1 MHWSTAKAKRR
12 PSAIEAI
19 KNAYANNVTDEF
31 IKPTIIMSG
40 GQPTGSIKDGDVVI
54 SFNFRTDRCREITQV
69 LTQNDM
75 PEFGMKKL
83 SVHYTTMTEY
93 DKTYQECGG

>member
-1 MHWSTAKAKRR
+1 M
-12 PSAIEAI
+12 
-19 KNAYANNVTDEF
+19 TDEF

-40 GQPTGSIKDGDVVI
+40 GQPPGSIKDGDVVI

-69 LTQNDM
+69 LTQTDM

-83 SVHYTTMTEY
+83 TVDYTTMTEY
-93 DKTYQECGG
+93 DKTFRNVDVVFETDNLNNTIGEVLQQQ